1 VGAFDMDSISHKS
14 FQAPH
19 ISKHLKEW
27 VEEGLDRGLT
37 INSFNEEHQN
47 LWFLEL
53 RLKEMNI

>member
-19 ISKHLKEW
+19 ISNHLKEW

-37 INSFNEEHQN
+37 INSFNEENQN